1 MENQPTLTAWQR
13 TLCLSKIIS
22 GTLKGHF
29 EFIYDRVLDGLEEPW
44 QRYLWLFTIIATTS
58 IIIIPIIAIALMK
71 NSIHFE
77 YVGPSPSTA
86 TSRPDPSAED
96 SPTAEKIKIYT
107 LPKPIRFMATP
118 RELNDTSTLRHM
130 GQLSEFVRL
139 TDPWGTVFWIGLAS
153 YHRFSALYSD
163 EFPDVLMGSNTYEVV
178 IGQPVNQ
185 DEATS
190 RVEVV
195 PTGRALGKVVGAY
208 VDNVTILLKM
218 EDSFLESEMFQMG
231 RWVEVVKEQVQAGDE
246 DTITKMDNIHI
257 FLEMEDSFLE
267 SEMFQMG
274 EVGGCG
280 E

>member
-1 MENQPTLTAWQR
+1 
-13 TLCLSKIIS
+13 
-22 GTLKGHF
+22 
-29 EFIYDRVLDGLEEPW
+29 
-44 QRYLWLFTIIATTS
+44 
-58 IIIIPIIAIALMK
+58 
-71 NSIHFE
+71 
-77 YVGPSPSTA
+77 
-86 TSRPDPSAED
+86 
-96 SPTAEKIKIYT
+96 
-107 LPKPIRFMATP
+107 
-118 RELNDTSTLRHM
+118 
-130 GQLSEFVRL
+130 
-139 TDPWGTVFWIGLAS
+139 
-153 YHRFSALYSD
+153 
-163 EFPDVLMGSNTYEVV
+163 MGSNTYEVV